1 MTSGLLKT
9 LTVWFRKSET
19 ELKAIDLSEKDKMG
33 KPIYNLK
40 QVIETA
46 KGIPGLIAELNK
58 AEKRIC

>member
-1 MTSGLLKT
+1 
-9 LTVWFRKSET
+9 V
-19 ELKAIDLSEKDKMG
+19 KDKMG

-58 AEKRIC
+58 AEKKNMLRPS

>member
-1 MTSGLLKT
+1 MVQKI
-9 LTVWFRKSET
+9 RD

-46 KGIPGLIAELNK
+46 KEYLD
-58 AEKRIC
+58 